1 MGYITM
7 STDVARPPDSTTSPL
22 AAAGRRTLALLLALL
37 ASATFAAPTAA
48 PDTGPRDDFSP
59 LVKLAPFV
67 VNGETLAVSIHA
79 RSNGDRR
86 YAEEF
91 SEAVMKVV
99 WDGVTDS
106 TAKGLVIIGQKGEP
120 HPITVFRKF
129 QALAAAGKL
138 DPAVAARAPELAE
151 MLEHWQHEV
160 HQGDGKGTRIEIT
173 KDSDEDGDVD
183 LAFEQIVTALPLPL
197 QGVGAKLYQLAWAE
211 KFDDAKVEAKLIALR
226 PVDLDR
232 DLFARYDW
240 VFYLPP
246 KGAFDAAL
254 DRIIAETFKK
264 EEAGFFARAAV
275 KTAMLV
281 VKPKIRRAIEGL
293 RRGVMFQTVVQARTK
308 FSAEEVSALMGAY
321 IETMMPGEKST
332 GGTEHERAV
341 KAVRAQVRKNAE
353 KAAAVNEPA
362 DKLEVETA
370 GGEPSK
376 PADPK

>member
-1 MGYITM
+1 M
-7 STDVARPPDSTTSPL
+7 STDVARSPNSGKSPL
-22 AAAGRRTLALLLALL
+22 AAGGRRTLALLLALL
-37 ASATFAAPTAA
+37 VPTMFAAPTAA
-48 PDTGPRDDFSP
+48 PDPGPRDDFSP

-79 RSNGDRR
+79 RSGSDRR

-99 WDGVTDS
+99 WEGVTES
-106 TAKGLVIIGQKGEP
+106 TGKGLVIIGQKGEP

-138 DPAVAARAPELAE
+138 DPAVAARGPELVE
-151 MLEHWQHEV
+151 MLEHWQRSV
-160 HQGDGKGTRIEIT
+160 HQDDGKGTRIEIT

-183 LAFEQIVTALPLPL
+183 LAIEQIVTALPLPL

-211 KFDDAKVEAKLIALR
+211 KFDDAKVEAKLVALR
-226 PVDLDR
+226 PADLER

-254 DRIIAETFKK
+254 DRIIAEALKK
-264 EEAGFFARAAV
+264 EEVGFFARTAV

-341 KAVRAQVRKNAE
+341 KAVREQARKNAE
-353 KAAAVNEPA
+353 KAEKAKEPA
-362 DKLEVETA
+362 K
-370 GGEPSK
+370 GGEPEATSGEPDK